1 MSAVQPMQI
10 VSVSEPWSEAKL
22 IDGTIIKMKIVFVD
36 VGIVIDD
43 DGKVIVDANGEAKFA
58 IGNQVITAVKLAK
71 TGAKQ
76 WAIGMI

>member
-76 WAIGMI
+76 